1 MDTRYLLF
9 FLFARRRPETYTWKT
24 PWSFQ
29 VTWIMMLGSTPPPHL
44 NTVFNHRTDATVL
57 FPHLV
62 YMTPYVLGHTS
73 IIYIYKLLQRGN
85 SLNWVNFLI
94 CFLSQ
99 SAYFHLREP
108 LNCWRK
114 GVDWKYAV
122 IISGLGHLVLECDA
136 WICRTVSI
144 HKKRS
149 QHLWDDLWFS
159 LTGVVHVIFPVQS
172 QTSQSAC
179 SNILSVE
186 PRLLA
191 VKKVASS

>member
-1 MDTRYLLF
+1 MSRDLHVKNALVFSSYLDHD
-9 FLFARRRPETYTWKT
+9 AGI
-24 PWSFQ
+24 Q
-29 VTWIMMLGSTPPPHL
+29 PPLPHL

-73 IIYIYKLLQRGN
+73 IIYIYKLPQRGN
-85 SLNWVNFLI
+85 SLNRVNFLI

-108 LNCWRK
+108 FNCWRSSK
-114 GVDWKYAV
+114 VSVDRKYAV
-122 IISGLGHLVLECDA
+122 IISGLGCLVLECDA

-149 QHLWDDLWFS
+149 QHIWDDLWFS

-172 QTSQSAC
+172 QTRQSAC